1 MIRLVTP
8 LNLVLIAIGAI
19 VTLAGFLLVPINAD
33 LPVRWGFDLRP
44 ITFMPRNI
52 ALLQMPLAGAAV
64 WLVFWAIRRWGNPE
78 RQAHSA
84 TAMNIALPAV
94 TAVLVLAQI
103 AIVFAGWTQRA
114 G

>member
-1 MIRLVTP
+1 MIRLFSP
-8 LNLVLIAIGAI
+8 LNLVLIAVGAV

-44 ITFMPRNI
+44 VLFMPRNL
-52 ALLQMPLAGAAV
+52 ALVQMPLAGAAV

-84 TAMNIALPAV
+84 VAMNIALPAV
-94 TAVLVLAQI
+94 TGVLILAQV
-103 AIVFAGWTQRA
+103 AIVLSGWAQRA